1 MIYTWDGVAVTST
14 WNTDIKPMNGAKL
27 NNVQGMSVANGKV
40 YFLVCQWGGGTTD
53 AGIYVSTGAYV
64 VSGYLDTSKIA

>member
-1 MIYTWDGVAVTST
+1 
-14 WNTDIKPMNGAKL
+14 MNGAKL